1 MLNIHSI
8 IVRVLSILVICSAFN
23 RAEAIDTSE
32 LIRASIIEK
41 IVRFIEW
48 PTSAHAQFNLCVA
61 DKTPLLSAIQTYY
74 ANSSINNKPVNISII
89 NNLQEFN
96 DCQIIYLDDEQAND
110 LASILKIIRSN
121 TILIVAEKKDA
132 VLQGAH
138 LGFFIEDD
146 RLHIEVNRKALT
158 NSGFKVSYHLLKE
171 ARIVD

>member
-1 MLNIHSI
+1 MNIHSV
-8 IVRVLSILVICSAFN
+8 IVRILSILVICSAVN

-41 IVRFIEW
+41 MVRFIEW
-48 PTSAHAQFNLCVA
+48 PTSTQAQFNLCVV

-89 NNLQEFN
+89 NDLPELNN
-96 DCQIIYLDDEQAND
+96 CQAIYLEDEQASDIAN
-110 LASILKIIRSN
+110 ILKIIRN
-121 TILIVAEKKDA
+121 TPILIVAEKKDA
-132 VLQGAH
+132 VLLGAH

-146 RLHIEVNRKALT
+146 RLHLEVNRKALT